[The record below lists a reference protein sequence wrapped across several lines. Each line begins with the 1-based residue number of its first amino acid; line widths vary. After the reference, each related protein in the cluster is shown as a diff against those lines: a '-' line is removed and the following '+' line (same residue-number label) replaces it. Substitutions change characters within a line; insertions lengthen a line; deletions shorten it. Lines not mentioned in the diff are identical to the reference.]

1 MRFIYG
7 TKPVINLAQNL
18 TQNNF
23 VKFLMKNNFK
33 HPMYFNKKV
42 RTSCISFS
50 RHELFHKV
58 YLLFQKKERVKST
71 LHTIH
76 MTSNYYQMW
85 RLKIAFTSHIQI
97 LTLRNFGSLNDFA
110 VNFILLLKRDNKSI
124 QTVRFHEIMT
134 IDVNSF
140 SI

>member
-33 HPMYFNKKV
+33 RVQRFNKKV

-58 YLLFQKKERVKST
+58 FQKKERVKST